1 MLLVMNELTNNEILL
16 KWLPFMEELKQ
27 KWAVSDDCMQL
38 FYLEFLE
45 YDNKKLNDVDKKKNE
60 MKYFI
65 VRWLKN
71 QWFSE
76 TSRYHY
82 QYRKYYE
89 WNKELKEKPEED
101 DDD

>member
-1 MLLVMNELTNNEILL
+1 
-16 KWLPFMEELKQ
+16 MESLQ
-27 KWAVSDDCMQL
+27 IKWAVTDDCMQL

-45 YDNKKLNDVDKKKNE
+45 YDNELLNKLDQNNQ
-60 MKYFI
+60 MRFYI

-82 QYRKYYE
+82 QYRKWYE
-89 WNKELKEKPEED
+89 KYKPIDIIEGDQED
-101 DDD
+101 

>member
-1 MLLVMNELTNNEILL
+1 
-16 KWLPFMEELKQ
+16 MEELQK
-27 KWAVSDDCMQL
+27 KWAVSDDCLQL

-45 YDNKKLNDVDKKKNE
+45 YDNKKLNEIDKKNKE

-82 QYRKYYE
+82 QYRKWYSVFKPIE
-89 WNKELKEKPEED
+89 DNELDDEE
-101 DDD
+101 

>member
-1 MLLVMNELTNNEILL
+1 
-16 KWLPFMEELKQ
+16 MEELQK

-45 YDNKKLNDVDKKKNE
+45 YDNKKLNDVDKKNKE

-71 QWFSE
+71 Q
-76 TSRYHY
+76 
-82 QYRKYYE
+82 
-89 WNKELKEKPEED
+89 
-101 DDD
+101 